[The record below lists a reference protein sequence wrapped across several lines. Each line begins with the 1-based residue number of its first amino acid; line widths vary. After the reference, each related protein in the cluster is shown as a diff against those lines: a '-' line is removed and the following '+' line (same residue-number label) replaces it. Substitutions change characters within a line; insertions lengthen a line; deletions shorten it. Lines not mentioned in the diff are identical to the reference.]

1 MSHNIRINIKTILE
15 YKMHKWK
22 NKILNWAE
30 QDKDGQQQLEIWISD
45 WKELIKSG
53 SICIDVL
60 KKGWVAEAAVEISE
74 DYLPEEVIDYITEE
88 EDYAI
93 MGEIRSKAIN
103 YPVYYQE
110 LEEARIE
117 NFIAFKNSYEGK
129 QLLNDSNNN
138 EV

>member
-1 MSHNIRINIKTILE
+1 
-15 YKMHKWK
+15 MHKWK

-30 QDKDGQQQLEIWISD
+30 QDKDGQQQLENWIWQ
-45 WKELIKSG
+45 WKELIKSR

-60 KKGWVAEAAVEISE
+60 KEGWVAEAAVEISE
-74 DYLPEEVIDYITEE
+74 DCLPEEVIDYITEE

-117 NFIAFKNSYEGK
+117 HFIAFKNSYEGK
-129 QLLNDSNNN
+129 KLLNDYNN
-138 EV
+138 EI

>member
-1 MSHNIRINIKTILE
+1 
-15 YKMHKWK
+15 MHKWK

-60 KKGWVAEAAVEISE
+60 KEGWVAEGAVEISE

-88 EDYAI
+88 EDYEI
-93 MGEIRSKAIN
+93 MGEIRSKAMN

-129 QLLNDSNNN
+129 QLLNDIF
-138 EV
+138 